1 MIVACPARS
10 SAAVWTIVRQFGGRD
25 VRVTT
30 WIVLLGAAAV
40 APSRAWSGSPV
51 SVTFTTSP
59 TTHEDYAPR
68 NVVAVWVEDEA
79 GAFVKTLMR
88 YGVKAADRSEIDGDP
103 DVITGAT
110 RSGHGA
116 LTVTWNLVDWKGNA
130 VDEGTYTIRLEL
142 TDHNSSSES
151 DNNEGSVTVKVD
163 GVPSQDTGM
172 QSGGFSN
179 ISVTYAP
186 ETAPGPDAGS
196 SSNDGGTGSA
206 TPEECATTSACVS
219 GDGCCPIDCVVDVD
233 DDCDPETAQS
243 GRGGAGCSAS
253 GRSDGA
259 PFTLCLAAFLA
270 IGLTRRRT
278 PRNRCVGPP

>member
-1 MIVACPARS
+1 
-10 SAAVWTIVRQFGGRD
+10 

-30 WIVLLGAAAV
+30 WIVLLGAAAI

-59 TTHEDYAPR
+59 TPYEDYAPR

-79 GAFVKTLMR
+79 GAFAKTLLR
-88 YGVKAADRSEIDGDP
+88 YGAKRAEYLLAWEDVAADRSEIDGDP

-110 RSGHGA
+110 RSGHGT
-116 LTVTWNLVDWKGNA
+116 LTVTWNLVDWHGNPVA
-130 VDEGTYTIRLEL
+130 DGTYTIHLEL

-151 DNNEGSVTVKVD
+151 ANNEGSVTVNVD

-196 SSNDGGTGSA
+196 GDGGTGA
-206 TPEECATTSACVS
+206 VTPEECATTTACVS

-233 DDCDPETAQS
+233 DDCDPDTAQS
-243 GRGGAGCSAS
+243 ARGGAGCSAS
-253 GRSDGA
+253 SAGQQRPA
-259 PFTLCLAAFLA
+259 LPLFLAALLA
-270 IGLTRRRT
+270 IRRRRALKT
-278 PRNRCVGPP
+278 SRPER